1 MQNTAGTGLRRD
13 AAENRARLVSAAER
27 VFAEH
32 GTAAS
37 MDDVARAA
45 GVGSATL
52 YRRFPSKDDL
62 VRAVLDGFF
71 TRLIALADDALT
83 APAEQSLEVFL
94 ITVGHQIASQRGLAH
109 RLWGDLAPTG
119 PVAELEDRTRR
130 LVARARRAGAVSPAV
145 TVDDV
150 AIAIRAMSGV
160 VEADGDAWR
169 RLLAYL
175 LTGFRTGPAVSE
187 PAPGTPAPGRAV
199 RPRTAGPCP
208 R

>member
-83 APAEQSLEVFL
+83 APAEHSLEVFL

-109 RLWGDLAPTG
+109 RLWGIWRRSDWWPSWKTAPAG
-119 PVAELEDRTRR
+119 SSHALG
-130 LVARARRAGAVSPAV
+130 ARAPSHRR
-145 TVDDV
+145 
-150 AIAIRAMSGV
+150 
-160 VEADGDAWR
+160 
-169 RLLAYL
+169 
-175 LTGFRTGPAVSE
+175 
-187 PAPGTPAPGRAV
+187 
-199 RPRTAGPCP
+199 
-208 R
+208 